1 MTAMNDNFFAF
12 QYHALKPLERW
23 GAGSVIGGAVLA
35 LLPGFWRHFGLQ
47 AISWG
52 AIDWLLAIAGR
63 RQALLKAEDL
73 VAGDLDESAA
83 HAAAERFRTILLVN
97 AGLDLLYI
105 GAGLWLLRAAG
116 DRADRRGMGA
126 GILVQGLFLLLFD
139 SILAAEINRRWIPP
153 SP

>member
-1 MTAMNDNFFAF
+1 MNNNFFAF
-12 QYHALKPLERW
+12 QYHALTPLLRW
-23 GAGSVIGGAVLA
+23 GIASVIGGAVLT
-35 LLPGFWRHFGLQ
+35 LVPGFWRHVGLQ

-52 AIDWLLAIAGR
+52 AIDWLLAMAGR

-73 VAGDLDESAA
+73 VAGDIDESVA
-83 HAAAERFRTILLVN
+83 HAAAERFRNILLIN

-105 GAGLWLLRAAG
+105 GGGLWLLRTAG
-116 DRADRRGMGA
+116 DRADRRGMGF